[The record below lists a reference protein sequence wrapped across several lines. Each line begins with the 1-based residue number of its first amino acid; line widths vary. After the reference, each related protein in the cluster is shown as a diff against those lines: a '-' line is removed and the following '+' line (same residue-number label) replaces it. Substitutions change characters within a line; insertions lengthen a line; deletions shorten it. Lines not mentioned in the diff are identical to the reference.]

1 MVDVRFATALQVM
14 LTLAYAERSGI
25 HTMSSA
31 QLAEGMDANPSLVRK
46 LLVSLVRADLLT
58 SFLGKK
64 GGVRLGR
71 AADAITLRDI
81 YAAALSDKR
90 MLSARAD
97 VPHRCLISSNI
108 ERVISEISADIED
121 TVRLRLG
128 TRTLAQLLDELS
140 ASDVAQAA
148 QAACAVAASEKRT
161 KRPARSAR

>member
-25 HTMSSA
+25 HTLSSA
-31 QLAEGMDANPSLVRK
+31 QLAEGMDTNPSLVRK
-46 LLVSLVRADLLT
+46 LLVSLVRAELLT

-108 ERVISEISADIED
+108 ERVISEISDDIED
-121 TVRLRLG
+121 TVRQRLG

-140 ASDVAQAA
+140 ASEAA
-148 QAACAVAASEKRT
+148 HAACAAAASEKRA